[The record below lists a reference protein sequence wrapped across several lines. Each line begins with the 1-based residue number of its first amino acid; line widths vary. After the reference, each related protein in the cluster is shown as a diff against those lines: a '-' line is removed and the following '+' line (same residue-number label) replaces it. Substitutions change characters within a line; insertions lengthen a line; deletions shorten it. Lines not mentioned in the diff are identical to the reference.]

1 MNGPMALS
9 FVRTREMDSDY
20 SRMKRQRCLLAAVA
34 AGTSPTNLAANYLG
48 LASAVEGSFRSDIPR
63 EQLGDLVRVFQMV
76 DVSRARTLV
85 LVPPVIKPSN
95 PDVARIRAL
104 VANTLD
110 AAAPPADPAIG
121 APSC

>member
-9 FVRTREMDSDY
+9 FVRTREQDSDY

-34 AGTSPTNLAANYLG
+34 AGTSPTNLAMNYLG
-48 LASAVEGSFRSDIPR
+48 LAAAVEGAFRSDIAR
-63 EQLGDLVRVFQMV
+63 EQLSDLVRVFSLV
-76 DVSRARTLV
+76 DISRARTLV
-85 LVPPVIKPSN
+85 LVPPVIKPSD
-95 PDVARIRAL
+95 PDIARIRML

-121 APSC
+121 APTC